1 MSKAAMIGL
10 STLFGVGVLGAI
22 AGATGKDEVIEDK
35 IYDWQERRGQKQGQ
49 KERILG
55 GVYNSFYGGKKKK
68 SKKPK
73 KHHKK
78 KKGGKKRRHH

>member
-49 KERILG
+49 KERILW
-55 GVYNSFYGGKKKK
+55 VNSTALHMLGMTESEFKNEDWMNCIVDKEE
-68 SKKPK
+68 
-73 KHHKK
+73 
-78 KKGGKKRRHH
+78 